1 MYKKFKK
8 YHVSIF
14 LQIVRLLKVLVLSP
28 LPARGGRNPKA
39 FLQKKKSQKTHA
51 ANCVGGK
58 VTRLVFLTFLKTPY
72 SLSFSKVQKVY
83 L

>member
-39 FLQKKKSQKTHA
+39 FLQKKNHKKHMQPTVLAARSQD
-51 ANCVGGK
+51 
-58 VTRLVFLTFLKTPY
+58 
-72 SLSFSKVQKVY
+72 
-83 L
+83 